1 VGSLFPVLA
10 EAVRLAEAA
19 GVDAKMLPEA
29 LKGGF
34 ADSLPLQ
41 VFGARMAMRN
51 FEPPLGTNAIMLKDL
66 ENAAAVAK
74 ACGVSLVMAQA
85 AAELYRLL
93 KSQGRGDQ
101 DPAVLVELQ
110 SRS

>member
-1 VGSLFPVLA
+1 MIA
-10 EAVRLAEAA
+10 EAIRLAEAA
-19 GVDAKMLPEA
+19 GVDAKRLPEA

-41 VFGARMAMRN
+41 IFGARMAARN

-74 ACGVSLVMAQA
+74 EFGVSLVMARTA
-85 AAELYRLL
+85 AALYRLL
-93 KSQGRGDQ
+93 DAQGKGEK
-101 DPAVLVELQ
+101 DPAVLVELPG
-110 SRS
+110 R